1 MAYLHANIILFFKVL
16 LKWKQLFT
24 EIENVIQ
31 DLRSRYSSQAMGEDT
46 NVSVDEGLLLEV
58 SRMLT
63 QEKNEVEVIV
73 LHQFYFSVY

>member
-1 MAYLHANIILFFKVL
+1 
-16 LKWKQLFT
+16 
-24 EIENVIQ
+24 
-31 DLRSRYSSQAMGEDT
+31 MGEAT

-58 SRMLT
+58 SRILT